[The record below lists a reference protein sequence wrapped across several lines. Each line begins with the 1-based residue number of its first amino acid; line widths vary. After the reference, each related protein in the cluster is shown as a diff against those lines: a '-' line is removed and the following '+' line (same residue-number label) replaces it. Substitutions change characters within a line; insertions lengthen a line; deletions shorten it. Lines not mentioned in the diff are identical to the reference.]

1 MSGRRAV
8 NPSPFPILALALAAQ
23 PAPDAATKGDPA
35 AARLAF
41 MKASAAGYEIAPTDD
56 PKAKLTLRPEP
67 ALRFTN
73 TVGDSRDGAVFL
85 WNDDAGRPAVALQMM
100 VLRGG
105 GWVHELSSLSTSP
118 LVARSPTMSPWAPA
132 RGGVEM
138 KPIPGA
144 PRPAASAEPRL
155 AQMRALARE
164 FAAEDDFRGQSW
176 QRLRLLSKPFV
187 RYGRPDSD
195 VVDGA
200 LFCYVLTTDP
210 EVYLMLEARKAPGQ
224 DSPSWHYEF
233 APSTVYAVRGLWRE
247 QKVWEQGLRF
257 GNGPTET
264 FFNRDIPAAG
274 APGEPGFQ

>member
-8 NPSPFPILALALAAQ
+8 NPSLSLALTLALAAQ
-23 PAPDAATKGDPA
+23 PAPDAAKGDP

-67 ALRFTN
+67 ALRFSN

-100 VLRGG
+100 VIRSG
-105 GWVHELSSLSTSP
+105 GWYQELSSLSTSP
-118 LVARSPTMSPWAPA
+118 LVAKSPSLSPWTPS

-144 PRPAASAEPRL
+144 PRPAATAESRL

-176 QRLRLLSKPFV
+176 QRLRLLSKPFA

-195 VVDGA
+195 VLDGA

-224 DSPSWHYEF
+224 GSPSWHYAF
-233 APSTVYAVRGLWRE
+233 APSTVYAVRGLWHE
-247 QKVWEQGLRF
+247 QKVWEAGVRF
-257 GNGPTET
+257 GSGPADT
-264 FFNRDIPAAG
+264 FFNREIPAAG